1 MNSDHND
8 WHEYVMG
15 RMSVNQLPRHL
26 QGSAIQPSNRNQNR
40 NIITNRNNHDED
52 VRIEYEN
59 SIRLLNEYLP
69 VQPPRLTRQT
79 NYIPNNQNNEN
90 IQEILTHILN
100 ITNR

>member
-26 QGSAIQPSNRNQNR
+26 QDSVIQPSNRNQNR

-90 IQEILTHILN
+90 IQEILTHILSLS
-100 ITNR
+100 NR

>member
-15 RMSVNQLPRHL
+15 RMSVNQLPIHL
-26 QGSAIQPSNRNQNR
+26 QGSAIQPSNGNQNR